1 MKRAL
6 IVVDML
12 HEFVDGELGGPKSRG
27 IVPACVR
34 AVEHARKRG
43 WPVAFAYDDHREGD
57 PEIEIW
63 GEHAMHGS
71 PGQRFVEGIRPDYER
86 GHRDAGGGH
95 RLEEGFPK
103 RAYSAFTNSNLAPWL
118 HERGV
123 EEIVLVGTATHICVA
138 QTAIDGFQRGFK
150 ITVVSDATCAFEGV
164 DEKPWLEHIG
174 RLTGAWLPSSDTLPM
189 AV

>member
-12 HEFVDGELGGPKSRG
+12 HEFVDGDLGGPKARG

-43 WPVAFAYDDHREGD
+43 WPVAFACDDHREGD

-71 PGQRFVEGIRPDYER
+71 PGQRVISELCPVRPED
-86 GHRDAGGGH
+86 GV
-95 RLEEGFPK
+95 FPK
-103 RAYSAFTNSNLAPWL
+103 HAYSAFTNHDLAPWL
-118 HERGV
+118 HKRGV
-123 EEIVLVGTATHICVA
+123 EEIVLIGTATHICVA